1 MTDQELTPKEKQEV
15 PERERTRPGRYYVPD
30 VDIYE
35 DEQNLWLVADMPGV
49 DQKNVD
55 VELDDDVLTLHGR
68 VALQHYEGLNPAYS
82 EYNVGHY
89 LRRFTLADASSF
101 DHDRIQGRIV
111 NGVLEVQ
118 LPKAEKA
125 KLRRIPVNAS

>member
-15 PERERTRPGRYYVPD
+15 PERERTRPGRYYVPE

-35 DEQNLWLVADMPGV
+35 DEHNLWLVADMPGV

-68 VALQHYEGLNPAYS
+68 VDLQHYEGLNTAYS

-89 LRRFTLADASSF
+89 VRRFTLADASSF

-111 NGVLEVQ
+111 SGVLEVQ

-125 KLRRIPVNAS
+125 KLRRIPVTAS